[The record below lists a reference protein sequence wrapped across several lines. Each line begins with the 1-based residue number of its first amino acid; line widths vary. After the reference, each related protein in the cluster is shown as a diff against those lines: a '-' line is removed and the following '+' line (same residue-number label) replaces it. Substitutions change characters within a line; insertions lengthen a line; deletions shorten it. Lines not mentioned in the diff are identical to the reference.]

1 MFGIILVPG
10 YLCVFMQNALLL
22 LLLLTYSNTFHGYII
37 HHRSKMYS
45 ISFPISIKSKYE
57 YKIYIHKSIIFSDIR
72 YLHLSNTFTI
82 NFIQYKQ
89 FLLELSTKVLDIYE
103 ASILCV
109 PRSIQSDYNVINAMC
124 DTAAT
129 IQLPNS
135 AINASLFCDSLS
147 FLSYSIQSSY
157 PHLRWKDGILTK
169 RNQR

>member
-1 MFGIILVPG
+1 MLGIILVPG

-22 LLLLTYSNTFHGYII
+22 LLLLHIAIHFMDISYII
-37 HHRSKMYS
+37 DRRCIPFHFLLVSNLNMNTK
-45 ISFPISIKSKYE
+45 F
-57 YKIYIHKSIIFSDIR
+57 IFTNQLFR

-109 PRSIQSDYNVINAMC
+109 PRSIQSDYNVVNAMC